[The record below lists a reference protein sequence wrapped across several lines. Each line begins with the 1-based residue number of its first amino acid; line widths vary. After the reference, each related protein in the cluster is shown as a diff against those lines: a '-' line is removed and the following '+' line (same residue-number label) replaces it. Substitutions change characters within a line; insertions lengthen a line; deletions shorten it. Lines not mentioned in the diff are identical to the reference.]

1 MKKSILTLT
10 LAVLM
15 VFISGCQESQ
25 KQDVKNVLTQWQD
38 AYAKQDI
45 NGIMA
50 VYSEDYRGSQGEQKA
65 QVREF
70 LEDMKSQGYLNNT
83 KMNIKDIQI
92 EVDGD
97 IATVAP
103 ITYTGDWGQ
112 MDIKNTFK
120 KEGSTWR
127 TISGEEYY

>member
-10 LAVLM
+10 LAALM
-15 VFISGCQESQ
+15 VFIFGCQESQ
-25 KQDVKNVLTQWQD
+25 KQDVTNVLTQWQG

-45 NGIMA
+45 DGIMA
-50 VYSEDYRGSQGEQKA
+50 VYSEDYRGQQGEQKA

-70 LEDMKSQGYLNNT
+70 LEGMKSQGYLNNT
-83 KMNIKDIQI
+83 KMNIEDVEI

-127 TISGEEYY
+127 TIAGEEYY